1 MATKNGGFGGELSY
15 NFAQTVKHVG
25 IAAAL
30 EIGAAYAH
38 AEQGVARESYFLFG
52 AIEGYTAGSMTGSGQ
67 NLQTVRPKSDNLV
80 LSKETAWSRI
90 LAAEFYARH
99 NLELIGNI
107 GDEPLV
113 FGSNLGLKPPGIE
126 HGVDAEVMVEMTM
139 GAQKVYGFEIICVYI
154 IYKCLALS
162 IVVSAAIYDY
172 TLAGFIANHVGVLLK
187 EIETESL
194 DVKHYSGR

>member
-1 MATKNGGFGGELSY
+1 
-15 NFAQTVKHVG
+15 
-25 IAAAL
+25 
-30 EIGAAYAH
+30 
-38 AEQGVARESYFLFG
+38 
-52 AIEGYTAGSMTGSGQ
+52 
-67 NLQTVRPKSDNLV
+67 
-80 LSKETAWSRI
+80 
-90 LAAEFYARH
+90 
-99 NLELIGNI
+99 
-107 GDEPLV
+107 
-113 FGSNLGLKPPGIE
+113 
-126 HGVDAEVMVEMTM
+126 MVEMTM